1 MSSKILQVLI
11 DISFSALIALAFAS
25 MISIFTGLEYNW
37 NIACNSFIAIVIAYT
52 ACRLIERSLDGSSG
66 DD

>member
-1 MSSKILQVLI
+1 MSNKILQILI
-11 DISFSALIALAFAS
+11 DVSFIALVALAFAS
-25 MISIFTGLEYNW
+25 IVSIFTGMEYCW
-37 NIACNSFIAIVIAYT
+37 SIACRSFIAITLAYI